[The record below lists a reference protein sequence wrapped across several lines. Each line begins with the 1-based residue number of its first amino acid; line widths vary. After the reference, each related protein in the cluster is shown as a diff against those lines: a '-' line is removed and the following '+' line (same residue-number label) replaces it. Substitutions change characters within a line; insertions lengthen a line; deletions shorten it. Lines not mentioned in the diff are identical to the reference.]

1 MIKDIEDLENELDII
16 TTTLTNCVTTN
27 DANNQLA
34 SNTLPN
40 CMTNHEK
47 RKATHSVEKET
58 PAKNRTLSDRVINRG
73 KQSVAHSTK
82 TNNLNNNL
90 DQQKTRNND
99 ISTDSHP
106 TLANDSNIYV
116 VEQVKKYRH

>member
-1 MIKDIEDLENELDII
+1 MPI
-16 TTTLTNCVTTN
+16 
-27 DANNQLA
+27 NQLA

-40 CMTNHEK
+40 CVTNHEK

-73 KQSVAHSTK
+73 KQSVARSTK

-99 ISTDSHP
+99 ISTDSHL

-116 VEQVKKYRH
+116 VEQVKKYCH